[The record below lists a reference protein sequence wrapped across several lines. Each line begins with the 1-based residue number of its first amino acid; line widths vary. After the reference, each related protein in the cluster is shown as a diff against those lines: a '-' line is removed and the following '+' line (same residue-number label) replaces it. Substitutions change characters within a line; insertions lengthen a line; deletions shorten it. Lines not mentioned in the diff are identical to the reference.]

1 MNKLSSV
8 SRIFYDTFG
17 DGITGQVGYID
28 VTPFSK
34 MPDHFNELYSD
45 SVKDLLIGDVS
56 KCNKNKEN
64 VGYMELNSQYLN
76 DNGNYLDFDQ
86 VTIILDYPKEAPIY
100 DVIMTIFEK
109 LTDDHRY
116 KLDEIKFDEI
126 EKKYTLKC
134 MEYKDLIYCPDEFV
148 KLYPEIKDHLID
160 DHYLPFTPENSKYLG
175 DYITVEDEFTPYS
188 DCISHVSH
196 SIEGG
201 IDAID
206 DIVTPDHTV
215 LIFGSV
221 SYNQEGILEFVY
233 DAPIIGKGMSKE
245 YYDITRGRIVWDV
258 KLDEKTNTY
267 YIDPY
272 DTTIMQKRVDEL
284 NQGISGPN

>member
-34 MPDHFNELYSD
+34 IPDHFNELYSD

-56 KCNKNKEN
+56 KYNKNKEN
-64 VGYMELNSQYLN
+64 KGYIELNSQYLN
-76 DNGNYLDFDQ
+76 DNGNYLDDDQ

-109 LTDDHRY
+109 LTHDHRY
-116 KLDEIKFDEI
+116 KLDEIKFDETQQ
-126 EKKYTLKC
+126 KYVLKC

-148 KLYPEIKDHLID
+148 KLHPEIKDHLID
-160 DHYLPFTPENSKYLG
+160 DHYLPFTPENSKYLD
-175 DYITVEDEFTPYS
+175 DYTTVEYEFTPYS
-188 DCISHVSH
+188 DCISHATYDT
-196 SIEGG
+196 E
-201 IDAID
+201 D
-206 DIVTPDHTV
+206 DIVTPDHIV

-221 SYNQEGILEFVY
+221 SYNKEGILEFIY
-233 DAPIIGKGMSKE
+233 DYPIIGKGMSKE
-245 YYDITRGRIVWDV
+245 YYDITRGRIVYDV
-258 KLDEKTNTY
+258 ELDEKTNTY

-284 NQGISGPN
+284 NQGLSGPN